1 MFVRIDSGDIVA
13 LFSSGDMDEWE
24 IARLLGEGATLDGYG
39 IGTKLVSG
47 ERPYLLSIPCS
58 LFPNQGQMT

>member
-1 MFVRIDSGDIVA
+1 
-13 LFSSGDMDEWE
+13 MDEWE